1 MTSPHQDR
9 PSQIYGF
16 PASSHRL
23 SAASGVVA
31 VVLLAVS
38 FAIVGTNFPTYD
50 DSPQRYAQFY
60 AEKSSTIE
68 LSLLLGIFGG
78 AAFLWFAGFLR
89 WSYGAA
95 EQVARGY
102 QRATPIAFG
111 SAIAGVA
118 LSLVFDA
125 AHEAAVV
132 SQGVANPGVVR
143 AFDLFGGYALTAAAV
158 LFSAFLL
165 ASFFLIRVTK
175 VLPDWLGLVAGL
187 GTALGVVQAFL
198 LVAPQDDN
206 GLLGVLGF
214 VWFFAFLVFTAGAS
228 AVLARRT
235 T

>member
-1 MTSPHQDR
+1 MASPHQDR

-16 PASSHRL
+16 PASSHRV
-23 SAASGVVA
+23 SAASGIVA

-38 FAIVGTNFPTYD
+38 FAIIGTNFPTYD
-50 DSPQRYAQFY
+50 DSPQRYALFY
-60 AEKSSTIE
+60 AKHSSTIE
-68 LSLLLGIFGG
+68 LSVFGG

-102 QRATPIAFG
+102 QRATPIAFA

-118 LSLVFDA
+118 VSLVYNA

-132 SQGVANPGVVR
+132 SQGVSSPGAVR

-158 LFSAFLL
+158 LLSAFLL
-165 ASFFLIRVTK
+165 ASLFLIRVTK
-175 VLPDWLGLVAGL
+175 VLPEWLSYVAAI

-206 GLLGVLGF
+206 GLLGALGF
-214 VWFFAFLVFTAGAS
+214 AWFFAFLIFTFGAS
-228 AVLARRT
+228 VVLTRRT